1 MTGVLVGN
9 GQYANTTQTQTAQ
22 ICFYAPSPFFT
33 QNFCMDWILTKIV
46 QTIPSKEKKQQWDCL
61 ANADHIK
68 VSSLIT
74 AALT

>member
-46 QTIPSKEKKQQWDCL
+46 QTIPSKEKNSNGIVWQMPTTSKSPL
-61 ANADHIK
+61 
-68 VSSLIT
+68 
-74 AALT
+74 